1 MSQQKA
7 VISVKQESC
16 VNCHRCISVCPVK
29 FCNDGSGDYVEID
42 SDLCIG
48 CGLCLTAC
56 QHNARVG
63 VDDFSAFMHDLKA
76 RKKIVAIVAPSAAA
90 VLKGMEGELNG
101 WLRKS
106 GVVAVFDVSFGA
118 ELTTKS
124 YYEYL
129 KKIPKDRSS
138 LSRVRLLF
146 PISNCI
152 FPSCCLIFRRQTAPW
167 RIPFI

>member
-101 WLRKS
+101 
-106 GVVAVFDVSFGA
+106 
-118 ELTTKS
+118 
-124 YYEYL
+124 
-129 KKIPKDRSS
+129 
-138 LSRVRLLF
+138 
-146 PISNCI
+146 
-152 FPSCCLIFRRQTAPW
+152 
-167 RIPFI
+167 